1 MKLHPKETGDV
12 WSDRRWVVVVG
23 RVGRGRWKGRRLTFP
38 AHVNKTKSTIKI
50 KSMEPIL
57 RVPLA
62 LEKLNVSLK
71 SSTGFGA
78 SGN

>member
-1 MKLHPKETGDV
+1 MGGGGGGGGGWGGEG
-12 WSDRRWVVVVG
+12 G
-23 RVGRGRWKGRRLTFP
+23 GWKGRRLTFP
-38 AHVNKTKSTIKI
+38 AHVNKTKSTIKT

-71 SSTGFGA
+71 SSTEFGA